1 MSASRRDCGVKRQVQ
16 RLSKDEEIAVTTYKG
31 ICSHPTDIL
40 PNKAHIAN
48 MSHRSS
54 KADDFSLMLCCAS
67 LLDTLNTSHAIR
79 QRSAN

>member
-1 MSASRRDCGVKRQVQ
+1 MSARRRDCGVKRQVQ

-31 ICSHPTDIL
+31 ICSQPTD
-40 PNKAHIAN
+40 
-48 MSHRSS
+48 RSS